1 LNLKKKIYY
10 WSPFL
15 VRIATP
21 RAVIN
26 SAYAMQKFSS
36 ANQCS
41 LINFF
46 TEFNIF
52 KKELIQKELKTINC
66 YNSSILK
73 VLPKHGKILSRFSFI
88 LIFILSFFPLKQLL
102 SKEKPDYLIIHLI
115 TSLPLFLLLIFN
127 FETKFIL
134 RISGMPRMGI
144 VRKFLWKLASKK
156 IHLITCPTNN
166 TMNFIKNLNIIDSNK
181 IKLLYDPIIEIKDI
195 NLKKKEKISEPK
207 DFFLA
212 IGRLTKQKNFIF
224 LCEAFKEVLK
234 ESKKNKLIIVGDG
247 EEREKIEDYI
257 NKNNLNEYIKLK
269 GFEKNIF
276 PYFFKA
282 KGFILS
288 SLWEDPGFVLIE
300 AGYCRVPIFSSNCKP
315 GPAELIKNN
324 FNGTVFESNSLISFK
339 SKFKEFLN
347 NYNNSDLILNN
358 LIGIK
363 KFTIFNHYL
372 SLKKILES

>member
-1 LNLKKKIYY
+1 MKLKKKIYY

-21 RAVIN
+21 KAVIN
-26 SAYAMQKFSS
+26 SAYAMQKFSNV
-36 ANQCS
+36 NQCS

-46 TEFNIF
+46 TEFDIF

-73 VLPKHGKILSRFSFI
+73 FLPKHGKILSRFSFI
-88 LIFILSFFPLKQLL
+88 LIFILSFFPLKKLI
-102 SKEKPDYLIIHLI
+102 SKERPDYLIIHLI

-144 VRKFLWKLASKK
+144 IRKFLWKLVSKK
-156 IHLITCPTNN
+156 IHLITCPSNN
-166 TMNFIKNLNIIDSNK
+166 TMAFIKSLNIIDSNK
-181 IKLLYDPIIEIKDI
+181 IKLLYDPILEIKDI
-195 NLKKKEKISEPK
+195 NLKKKEKISEKK

-212 IGRLTKQKNFIF
+212 VGRLTKQKNFVF
-224 LCEAFKEVLK
+224 LCRAFKEILK
-234 ESKKNKLIIVGDG
+234 ESKQNKLIIVGDG
-247 EEREKIEDYI
+247 EESKKIKDYI
-257 NKNNLNEYIKLK
+257 NKNNLNEYIELK

-315 GPAELIKNN
+315 GPEELIKDD
-324 FNGTVFESNSLISFK
+324 FNGTVFESNSMISFK
-339 SKFKEFLN
+339 VKFKEFLN
-347 NYNNSDLILNN
+347 NYKNTNLILNN
-358 LIGIK
+358 LKNIK